1 MDSAATVA
9 TMSNNIDSIGNNS
22 IEPTPSTEA
31 NTNKKPKLES
41 SSTAINYD
49 DEKGEYVVKCHCG
62 LLRGKFKCNKHKII
76 AWDCN
81 CSDCYMRRNVHIII
95 PEDDFTLDLQ
105 NSSNNNND
113 NSTATLDDVS
123 ILYEWGTK
131 TAKRHFCKVCGILPW
146 YRPRSN
152 PDGYGITLYCV
163 DWESSGSQKPIIEI
177 KQYDGHNWENSHKT
191 TGISKLSKS
200 KK

>member
-163 DWESSGSQKPIIEI
+163 DWESGPQKPEIEI
-177 KQYDGHNWENSHKT
+177 KQYDGQNWENSHTT
-191 TGISKLSKS
+191 TGIGKLSK
-200 KK
+200 K